1 MLELPGMLMVGARSK
16 ADGKTTF
23 TCDLIKRFSAEADV
37 VGLKIS
43 TIDSLNA
50 DHHPD
55 ITGYRSSDAP
65 MRSYCITEEKAT
77 GTHTDTDRM
86 ARAGAAKV
94 LWLQALNSHL
104 EEGISELASILGD
117 ETISVC
123 ESNRARK
130 VVEPGVFVMIRGAQE
145 APWKPSAQEVV
156 RHADRI
162 IVFEGGKFDIDLN
175 DIQLLDGRW
184 AIRMPA
190 TAILLAGGDST
201 RMGQDKT
208 MLPID
213 GQPMIKHIYEQLQPH
228 FSQMLVSSS
237 NASLHDFLGA
247 TVVADDVAGRGPLAG
262 ISSALKAS
270 ASNVNFVMACDMPE
284 IDARLIRTMLRQ
296 VGDYDAVVPKV
307 GPELYEPLFAVYK
320 KSALPAIEQVLQSG
334 SNRVIDCFDCCRVK
348 YIDLP
353 GRQFRN
359 INTKAEYRGLVKE
372 KTDAGM

>member
-55 ITGYRSSDAP
+55 ITGYKSSDAP

-77 GTHTDTDRM
+77 GARTDTDRM

-104 EEGISELASILGD
+104 EEGISELASILGN

-162 IVFEGGKFDIDLN
+162 IVFEDGEFDIDLN

-184 AIRMPA
+184 AIRLPA

-228 FSQMLVSSS
+228 FSQTIVSSS

-262 ISSALKAS
+262 IASALKAS

-284 IDARLIRTMLRQ
+284 IDAGLIRAMLRQ

-307 GPELYEPLFAVYK
+307 GPQMYEPLFAVYK

-334 SNRVIDCFDCCRVK
+334 SNRVIDCFDRCRVK

-353 GRQFRN
+353 GRQFSN
-359 INTKAEYRGLVKE
+359 INTKAEYCGLVEE

>member
-55 ITGYRSSDAP
+55 ITGYKSSDAP

-77 GTHTDTDRM
+77 GARTDTDRM

-104 EEGISELASILGD
+104 EEGMNELASILGN

-162 IVFEGGKFDIDLN
+162 IVFEDGEFDIDLN

-184 AIRMPA
+184 AIRLPA

-228 FSQMLVSSS
+228 FSQTIVSSS

-262 ISSALKAS
+262 IASALKAS

-284 IDARLIRTMLRQ
+284 IDAGLIRAMLRQ

-307 GPELYEPLFAVYK
+307 GPQMYEPLFAVYK

-334 SNRVIDCFDCCRVK
+334 SNRVIDCFDRCRVK

-353 GRQFRN
+353 GRQFSN
-359 INTKAEYRGLVKE
+359 INTKAEYRGLVEE

>member
-55 ITGYRSSDAP
+55 ITGYKSSDAP

-77 GTHTDTDRM
+77 GARTDTDRM

-104 EEGISELASILGD
+104 EEGISELASILGN

-162 IVFEGGKFDIDLN
+162 IVFEDGEFDIDLN

-184 AIRMPA
+184 AIRLPA

-201 RMGQDKT
+201 RMGRDKT

-228 FSQMLVSSS
+228 FSQTIVSSS

-262 ISSALKAS
+262 IASALKAS

-284 IDARLIRTMLRQ
+284 IDAGLIRAMLRQ

-307 GPELYEPLFAVYK
+307 GPQMYEPLFAVYK

-334 SNRVIDCFDCCRVK
+334 SNRVIDCFDRCRVK

-353 GRQFRN
+353 GRQFSN
-359 INTKAEYRGLVKE
+359 INTKAEYRGLVEE

>member
-1 MLELPGMLMVGARSK
+1 MLELSGMLIVGARSK

-23 TCDLIKRFSAEADV
+23 TCDLIKRFSAETDV

-104 EEGISELASILGD
+104 GEGISELASILGD
-117 ETISVC
+117 ETISIC

-130 VVEPGVFVMIRGAQE
+130 VVEPGVFVMIRGAHE

-175 DIQLLDGRW
+175 DIQLLDGQW

-190 TAILLAGGDST
+190 TAILLAGGGST

-213 GQPMIKHIYEQLQPH
+213 GQPMIKHVYEQLQPH
-228 FSQMLVSSS
+228 FSQVLISS
-237 NASLHDFLGA
+237 NNACLHDFIGA
-247 TVVADDVAGRGPLAG
+247 TVVADDVADRGPLMG
-262 ISSALKAS
+262 IASALRAS
-270 ASNVNFVMACDMPE
+270 VNEVNFVIACDMPE
-284 IDARLIRTMLRQ
+284 IDIGLVKAMLQ
-296 VGDYDAVVPKV
+296 QAGDYDAVVLKV
-307 GPELYEPLFAVYK
+307 GSALYEPLFAVYK
-320 KSALPAIEQVLQSG
+320 KSALSAIEGVLRS
-334 SNRVIDCFDCCRVK
+334 
-348 YIDLP
+348 
-353 GRQFRN
+353 
-359 INTKAEYRGLVKE
+359 
-372 KTDAGM
+372 

>member
-16 ADGKTTF
+16 TDGKTTF
-23 TCDLIKRFSAEADV
+23 TCNLIKRFSAEADV

-86 ARAGAAKV
+86 VRAGAAKV

-117 ETISVC
+117 ETISIC

-162 IVFEGGKFDIDLN
+162 IVFEGGEFDIDLN

-184 AIRMPA
+184 AIRMPT

-213 GQPMIKHIYEQLQPH
+213 GQPMIKHDYEQLQPH
-228 FSQMLVSSS
+228 LSQTLVSSS
-237 NASLHDFLGA
+237 NVSLHDFLGA

-262 ISSALKAS
+262 IASALKAS

-284 IDARLIRTMLRQ
+284 IDAGLIRAMLRQ

-307 GPELYEPLFAVYK
+307 GPEMYEPLFAVYK

-334 SNRVIDCFDCCRVK
+334 SNRVIDCFDHCRVK

-353 GRQFRN
+353 GRQFSN
-359 INTKAEYRGLVKE
+359 INTKAEYRGLVEE

>member
-55 ITGYRSSDAP
+55 ITGYKSSDAP
-65 MRSYCITEEKAT
+65 MRPYCITEEKAT
-77 GTHTDTDRM
+77 GARTDTDRM

-104 EEGISELASILGD
+104 EEGISELASILGN
-117 ETISVC
+117 ETISIC

-156 RHADRI
+156 HHADRI
-162 IVFEGGKFDIDLN
+162 IVFEDGEFDIDLN

-184 AIRMPA
+184 AIRLPA

-201 RMGQDKT
+201 RMGRDKT

-213 GQPMIKHIYEQLQPH
+213 GQPMIKHVYEQLQPH
-228 FSQMLVSSS
+228 FSQTLVSSS

-247 TVVADDVAGRGPLAG
+247 TVIADDVAGRGPLAG
-262 ISSALKAS
+262 IASALKAS
-270 ASNVNFVMACDMPE
+270 TSNVNFVMACDMPE
-284 IDARLIRTMLRQ
+284 IDAGLIRTMLRQ

-307 GPELYEPLFAVYK
+307 GPQMYEPLFAVYK

-334 SNRVIDCFDCCRVK
+334 SNRVIDCFDRCRVK

-353 GRQFRN
+353 GRQFSN
-359 INTKAEYRGLVKE
+359 INTKAEYCGLVEE